1 MTNTTTTIT
10 TTNTTPIVAGFKAG
24 AEAALRE
31 AAFLAVPGAIGVG
44 ICAAIGGKKAAI
56 EAAKNAGMLIGL
68 FSTVEFVWEAKD
80 GYDTAKRRIATM
92 PETDYEFENEEDE

>member
-24 AEAALRE
+24 TEAALRE

-44 ICAAIGGKKAAI
+44 ICAIIGGKKAAI
-56 EAAKNAGMLIGL
+56 EAATRAGVIIGF
-68 FSTVEFVWEAKD
+68 FSAVEFVWEAKD
-80 GYDTAKRRIATM
+80 GYDTAKRRMATM
-92 PETDYEFENEEDE
+92 PETIYDWEEE